1 MALILAL
8 KFCHL
13 NLNGLAAHEFIKLSL
28 LGYINVNIDI
38 IFIIIILYLFSVTA
52 NIK

>member
-1 MALILAL
+1 MALSLAL
-8 KFCHL
+8 TFCHW
-13 NLNGLAAHEFIKLSL
+13 NLNDLAAHEFIKLSL

-38 IFIIIILYLFSVTA
+38 IIIIIILYLFSVNI